1 MAAWT
6 AANIS
11 ELVLM
16 SSNHSRSSSDLAPP
30 LVNRR
35 DLRHDVDAGGQPAF
49 HQTAPDFAGFFVTA
63 YCAKYDL
70 FASHI
75 KSAVGRR
82 WEFVKD
88 PASKGRSM
96 LTQIK
101 FGTSGWRAVMAEE
114 FTFANVR
121 RAVEGIARYVVL
133 QKPQGA
139 RVIVGRD
146 PRFLGETFC
155 SMAAEIL
162 AAHGITPLVVAEPA
176 PTPAFAYAV
185 IQSKADGVIN
195 FTASHNPPEY
205 NGIKFSTPDGC
216 PALPEVTKKI
226 EAEIV
231 AGDNPPSTMEAA
243 SADKGTLDPKPMY
256 LKRLGEIIDLEAIRK
271 AGVRVAFDPMWGAA
285 RGYSDE
291 LLRSAGADVATV
303 HDYRD
308 VLFGGHAPEPD
319 DHLLEDLRIKMRE
332 TGAQIGIATDGDAD
346 RFGIVDGDGTF
357 LQPNYVIALLFDYLV
372 ESRGW
377 KNGVAKS
384 VATTNLINAL
394 AEKHGVELYE
404 TPVGFKYIGE
414 LIMQD
419 KIAIGGEESAGLS
432 IRHHVPE
439 KDGLLAGLLCCE
451 AVAKRGKPLGEQLK
465 AISNQVGSYY
475 PQRENF
481 RLTPEVKGKF
491 TEKLRVDPK
500 EFVGHSV
507 SQVVRTDGLKLLF
520 DDGSWVCYRL
530 SGTEP
535 VVRVYTEA
543 RSERGSEKLSTAAK
557 NWIFE

>member
-1 MAAWT
+1 
-6 AANIS
+6 
-11 ELVLM
+11 
-16 SSNHSRSSSDLAPP
+16 
-30 LVNRR
+30 
-35 DLRHDVDAGGQPAF
+35 
-49 HQTAPDFAGFFVTA
+49 
-63 YCAKYDL
+63 
-70 FASHI
+70 
-75 KSAVGRR
+75 
-82 WEFVKD
+82 
-88 PASKGRSM
+88 M

-114 FTFANVR
+114 FTFANVQ
-121 RAVEGIARYVVL
+121 RAVGGIARYVAT
-133 QKPQGA
+133 QKRKGA

-155 SMAAEIL
+155 AMAADIL
-162 AAHGITPLVVAEPA
+162 SAQGITPLVVADPA
-176 PTPAFAYAV
+176 PTPVFAHAV
-185 IQSKADGVIN
+185 VANKADGVIN

-216 PALPEVTKKI
+216 PALPEVTRQI
-226 EAEIV
+226 EAQIT
-231 AGDNPPSTMEAA
+231 AGDRSATSEMMIPLPAA
-243 SADKGTLDPKPMY
+243 RESLDPKPAF
-256 LKRLGEIIDLEAIRK
+256 LKRLGEIVDLDAIKK
-271 AGVRVAFDPMWGAA
+271 AGLKVAFDPMWGAA

-291 LLRSAGADVATV
+291 LLRGVGVQVATV

-319 DHLLEDLRIKMRE
+319 DHLLEDLRKKMRE

-346 RFGIVDGDGTF
+346 RFGIVDADGTF
-357 LQPNYVIALLFDYLV
+357 LQPNYVIAILFDYLV

-394 AEKHGVELYE
+394 AKAHGVELHE

-439 KDGLLAGLLCCE
+439 KDGVLAGLLCCE
-451 AVAKRGKPLGEQLK
+451 AVARRGKSLGEQLK
-465 AISNQVGSYY
+465 AISDKVGSFY
-475 PQRENF
+475 PKRENF
-481 RLTPEVKGKF
+481 RLTPEVKAKF
-491 TEKLRVDPK
+491 TEKLRSDPG
-500 EFVGHSV
+500 EFCGHPV
-507 SQVVRTDGLKLLF
+507 SEVVRTDGLKLVF
-520 DDGSWVCYRL
+520 NDGSWVCYRL

-535 VVRVYTEA
+535 VVRAYTEA
-543 RSERGSEKLSTAAK
+543 RSERGLEKLSTAAK
-557 NWIFE
+557 SWIFE

>member
-1 MAAWT
+1 
-6 AANIS
+6 
-11 ELVLM
+11 
-16 SSNHSRSSSDLAPP
+16 
-30 LVNRR
+30 
-35 DLRHDVDAGGQPAF
+35 
-49 HQTAPDFAGFFVTA
+49 
-63 YCAKYDL
+63 
-70 FASHI
+70 
-75 KSAVGRR
+75 
-82 WEFVKD
+82 
-88 PASKGRSM
+88 
-96 LTQIK
+96 
-101 FGTSGWRAVMAEE
+101 MAED

-121 RAVEGIARYVVL
+121 RAVTGIARYVAS

-155 SMAAEIL
+155 AMASEIL
-162 AAHGITPLVVAEPA
+162 SAHGITPLVASEPA
-176 PTPAFAYAV
+176 PTPALSYAV
-185 IQSKADGVIN
+185 IHNKADGVIN

-205 NGIKFSTPDGC
+205 NGIKFSTPDGV
-216 PALPEVTKKI
+216 PALPEVTRKI

-231 AGDNPPSTMEAA
+231 AAEGNRSEGT
-243 SADKGTLDPKPMY
+243 SAGSLKTQSLDPKPDY
-256 LKRLGEIIDLEAIRK
+256 LTRLRETVDLNTVRK
-271 AGVRVAFDPMWGAA
+271 AGLKIVFDPMFGAA

-291 LLRSAGADVATV
+291 LLRSAGVQVATV
-303 HDYRD
+303 HDARD

-319 DHLLEDLRIKMRE
+319 DHLLETLREKMRE

-346 RFGIVDGDGTF
+346 RFGIVDADGTF
-357 LQPNYVIALLFDYLV
+357 LQPNYIIALLFDYLV

-394 AEKHGVELYE
+394 ARKHGVELYE

-439 KDGLLAGLLCCE
+439 KDGVLAGLLCCE
-451 AVAKRGKPLGEQLK
+451 AVANRGKSLRQQLQE
-465 AISNQVGSYY
+465 ISNQVGSFF

-481 RLTPEVKGKF
+481 RLTPEVKTKF
-491 TEKLRVDPK
+491 TEKLKSDPH
-500 EFVGHSV
+500 EFLGHKV
-507 SQVVRTDGLKLLF
+507 SEVVRKDGLKLVLN
-520 DDGSWVCYRL
+520 DGSWVCYRL

-535 VVRVYTEA
+535 VVRVYSEA
-543 RSERGSEKLSTAAK
+543 RTEEGLKKLSAAAK

>member
-1 MAAWT
+1 
-6 AANIS
+6 
-11 ELVLM
+11 
-16 SSNHSRSSSDLAPP
+16 
-30 LVNRR
+30 
-35 DLRHDVDAGGQPAF
+35 
-49 HQTAPDFAGFFVTA
+49 
-63 YCAKYDL
+63 
-70 FASHI
+70 
-75 KSAVGRR
+75 
-82 WEFVKD
+82 
-88 PASKGRSM
+88 M

-121 RAVEGIARYVVL
+121 RAVGGIARYVAS

-155 SMAAEIL
+155 TMAAEIL
-162 AAHGITPLVVAEPA
+162 ARLQITPLLVAEPA
-176 PTPAFAYAV
+176 PTPAFAHAV
-185 IQSKADGVIN
+185 IQKKADGVIN

-231 AGDNPPSTMEAA
+231 AGDNTPPAGAGPFQDMVTTAYQA
-243 SADKGTLDPKPMY
+243 LDPKPGY
-256 LKRLGEIIDLEAIRK
+256 LKRLAEIVDLEVIRK
-271 AGVRVAFDPMWGAA
+271 ANLRVAFEPMWGSA

-291 LLRSAGADVATV
+291 LLRAAGVQVATL

-319 DHLLEDLRIKMRE
+319 DHLLEDLRKKMRQ

-346 RFGIVDGDGTF
+346 RFGIVDADGTF
-357 LQPNYVIALLFDYLV
+357 LQPNYIIALLFDYLV

-394 AEKHGVELYE
+394 AQAHGVELHE

-439 KDGLLAGLLCCE
+439 KDGVLAGLLCCE
-451 AVAKRGKPLGEQLK
+451 AVAKRGKSLGEQLK
-465 AISNQVGSYY
+465 ALCNQVGSYY

-481 RLTPEVKGKF
+481 RLTPEVKSKF
-491 TEKLRVDPK
+491 TEKLRSDPK
-500 EFVGHSV
+500 EFCGHPVG
-507 SQVVRTDGLKLLF
+507 QVVRTDGLKLVF
-520 DDGSWVCYRL
+520 SDGSWVCYRL

-543 RSERGSEKLSTAAK
+543 RSEKGLEKLSTAAK
-557 NWIFE
+557 HWIFE

>member
-1 MAAWT
+1 M
-6 AANIS
+6 
-11 ELVLM
+11 
-16 SSNHSRSSSDLAPP
+16 P
-30 LVNRR
+30 
-35 DLRHDVDAGGQPAF
+35 
-49 HQTAPDFAGFFVTA
+49 
-63 YCAKYDL
+63 
-70 FASHI
+70 
-75 KSAVGRR
+75 
-82 WEFVKD
+82 
-88 PASKGRSM
+88 
-96 LTQIK
+96 TQIK

-114 FTFANVR
+114 FTFTNVQ
-121 RAVEGIARYVVL
+121 RAVRGIARYVAS
-133 QKPQGA
+133 QKRQGA

-155 SMAAEIL
+155 SMAADIL
-162 AAHGITPLVVAEPA
+162 SAHGITPLVVRDPA
-176 PTPAFAYAV
+176 PTPAFAHAV
-185 IQSKADGVIN
+185 ISNKADGVIN

-231 AGDNPPSTMEAA
+231 AADSESSTNNAA
-243 SADKGTLDPKPMY
+243 SAEKGSLDPKPAY
-256 LKRLGEIIDLEAIRK
+256 LKRLGEIVDLKAIKK
-271 AGVRVAFDPMWGAA
+271 AGLKVAFDPMWGAA

-291 LLRSAGADVATV
+291 LLRTAGVEVATV

-319 DHLLEDLRIKMRE
+319 DHLLEDLRKKMRE
-332 TGAQIGIATDGDAD
+332 TGAHIGIATDGDAD
-346 RFGIVDGDGTF
+346 RFGIVDADGTF
-357 LQPNYVIALLFDYLV
+357 LQPNYVIALLFEYLV
-372 ESRGW
+372 QSRGW

-384 VATTNLINAL
+384 VATTNLVNAL
-394 AEKHGVELYE
+394 ADHYRVELHE

-451 AVAKRGKPLGEQLK
+451 AVACRGKSLGEQLK
-465 AISNQVGSYY
+465 TISNQVGSFF

-481 RLTPEVKGKF
+481 RLTPEVKTKF
-491 TEKLRVDPK
+491 TEKLKADPR
-500 EFVGHSV
+500 EFCGHAV
-507 SQVVRTDGLKLLF
+507 SKLVRTDGLKLLF

-543 RSERGSEKLSTAAK
+543 RSERGLEKLSTAAK
-557 NWIFE
+557 SWIFD